1 MSTTWPAVAK
11 AVARAYQKDDVAG
24 LAAEMAYHFI
34 FALFPFLLFV
44 ASVAGMIGRVLRQ
57 DRLLDDVTDALSAQL
72 PAAAAAALR
81 GPLEEVLSQRGGEV
95 LSVGAAVGFVL
106 ALWAASN
113 GVATALK
120 ACNRAYGVEETRGFL
135 KHKAIAVGLT
145 VVLGLFLVVGVTS
158 LTVGDDLIQ
167 RASAAYGLGGVT
179 GLVLQAA
186 RVGLGLAGISLGIAV
201 LSWQGPDVAQPF
213 RWLSPGAV
221 LATLALALLTV
232 GFGFYVDLVAAA
244 SYARTYGTAF
254 GLILFLS
261 FLSLSSQV
269 IVLGAELNA
278 EITTRGAPAAIRD
291 TRPAPRQPLP
301 GAPPVPSPR
310 RRAKPGPPPKRS
322 PPPPAGP

>member
-1 MSTTWPAVAK
+1 M
-11 AVARAYQKDDVAG
+11 
-24 LAAEMAYHFI
+24 
-34 FALFPFLLFV
+34 
-44 ASVAGMIGRVLRQ
+44 
-57 DRLLDDVTDALSAQL
+57 
-72 PAAAAAALR
+72 
-81 GPLEEVLSQRGGEV
+81 
-95 LSVGAAVGFVL
+95 
-106 ALWAASN
+106 
-113 GVATALK
+113 
-120 ACNRAYGVEETRGFL
+120 
-135 KHKAIAVGLT
+135 
-145 VVLGLFLVVGVTS
+145 
-158 LTVGDDLIQ
+158 
-167 RASAAYGLGGVT
+167 T

-186 RVGLGLAGISLGIAV
+186 RVGLGLAGISLGFAV

-278 EITTRGAPAAIRD
+278 ETTTRDAPAAIRD

-301 GAPPVPSPR
+301 GAPPAPAPGGARSRGLPPSGRRRRRR
-310 RRAKPGPPPKRS
+310 RRAARPPHPGHAALA
-322 PPPPAGP
+322 AGSRFRVRRACSRGAPTRPG